1 MEGCDYWKLNVSFSC
16 SWGTLTTI
24 RLVAVPTREGTV
36 TSRCRSAPFLMNVTA
51 RVFYQTPSTSPSNSA
66 RAFDTDGCEKMFNLS
81 RFKKKKITK
90 KKDIYLKKK
99 KKKKTTFKKTEQVKR
114 QKKCFLKM

>member
-99 KKKKTTFKKTEQVKR
+99 KRKKQPLKKQNK
-114 QKKCFLKM
+114 